1 MNCRRLFHT
10 GLLSIALGL
19 CGVLG
24 SEGHADTP
32 ADSYPSQLV
41 RIVVPFSAGSATDIL
56 ARVISDKLGPIWKQQ
71 VIVENRPGVAGVASA
86 AKSAPDG
93 YTIMLTS
100 NGHTIIG
107 KINKSLPFDPVNDFV
122 GIAKVASMP
131 MILITSP
138 DSPAKSLSD
147 FISNARSKP
156 GKASY
161 ASAGLGSA
169 ANIAGELFKQTAKL
183 DMMHVPYRGTPDAQ
197 TSVMR
202 ADTDMFFTPA
212 GNSVDLIQSGKV
224 RALAISSAARLPNLP
239 TVPTFAEAGLPQFV
253 YDAWFGIFAPAG
265 TPRAILQKISQD
277 VGAVMNMPEVRGLLL
292 KQGVSAASSSPEEFA
307 ALIKADTARFG
318 RLMDGAQK

>member
-1 MNCRRLFHT
+1 MNRRRLLHT
-10 GLLSIALGL
+10 VCLSIAIGL
-19 CGVLG
+19 CGV
-24 SEGHADTP
+24 P
-32 ADSYPSQLV
+32 ANTGYAETSAASYPSQMV

-56 ARVISDKLGPIWKQQ
+56 ARVIADKLGQSWKQQ
-71 VIVENRPGVAGVASA
+71 VIVENRPGVAGTAGVAKA
-86 AKSAPDG
+86 APDG

-100 NGHTIIG
+100 NGHTIVG
-107 KINKSLPFDPVNDFV
+107 KINKNLPFDPVNDFV

-131 MILITSP
+131 MILITAP
-138 DSPAKSLSD
+138 DSSAKSLSD
-147 FISNARSKP
+147 FIAAARSKP

-169 ANIAGELFKQTAKL
+169 ANIAGELFKQAAKL

-212 GNSVDLIQSGKV
+212 GNSVDLILTGKV

-239 TVPTFAEAGLPQFV
+239 NVPTFAEAGLPQFV

-265 TPRAILQKISQD
+265 TPAPVLQKINKD
-277 VGAVMNMPEVRGLLL
+277 VGAVMTMPEIRELLL
-292 KQGVSAASSSPEEFA
+292 KQGVAATSSSLEEFA

-318 RLMDGAQK
+318 QLMDSVQK